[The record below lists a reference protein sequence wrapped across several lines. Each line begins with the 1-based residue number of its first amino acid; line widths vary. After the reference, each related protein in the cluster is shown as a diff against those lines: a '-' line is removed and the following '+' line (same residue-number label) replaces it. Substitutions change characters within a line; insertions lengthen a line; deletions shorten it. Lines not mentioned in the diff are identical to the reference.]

1 MTQGQT
7 LVGCD
12 AVLTGDGQMK
22 KTGRKGA
29 KKKQPKKNR
38 QNPDGLQKVTL
49 AVLQLEVSS
58 AGSSALSAAAFI
70 TSC

>member
-1 MTQGQT
+1 MSQGQT

-29 KKKQPKKNR
+29 KKNR

>member
-1 MTQGQT
+1 MSQGQT

-29 KKKQPKKNR
+29 KKNQQKKKQAEP
-38 QNPDGLQKVTL
+38 
-49 AVLQLEVSS
+49 
-58 AGSSALSAAAFI
+58 
-70 TSC
+70 

>member
-29 KKKQPKKNR
+29 KKKQAEP
-38 QNPDGLQKVTL
+38 
-49 AVLQLEVSS
+49 
-58 AGSSALSAAAFI
+58 
-70 TSC
+70 